1 MEDLLHNMSAAE
13 STVITEQE
21 KTNFVINV
29 NDIWFY
35 ERNLTRGWKWVFM
48 YKKCKKKMINYIIIV

>member
-1 MEDLLHNMSAAE
+1 LDYKDVVLCIYSNYCVLILVMEDLLHNMSAAE

-29 NDIWFY
+29 NDI
-35 ERNLTRGWKWVFM
+35 
-48 YKKCKKKMINYIIIV
+48 